1 MRRLCRGSLSI
12 RPSRA
17 RFTGLLSSLRRSV
30 VMALFSSNPMNGSWG
45 SQARYLSRPEYRVTS
60 EGTKAQLHQVNLASL
75 TFFWIQCWLSTGV
88 TQPAAHTFGEAP
100 NWAQYS
106 WVIAKAASRGS
117 ATSIT
122 HCSKTGAAA
131 ARSRLALCSA
141 PDTGR
146 GRGRQNRSAAEPR
159 LFAKGV
165 RSKSSMSLPT
175 SRAIR
180 PFYSPLFSRTREER
194 FPSTRFESSI
204 KRT

>member
-88 TQPAAHTFGEAP
+88 TQPAARTFGEAP
-100 NWAQYS
+100 NWPDTLGLLRKRRAE
-106 WVIAKAASRGS
+106 
-117 ATSIT
+117 
-122 HCSKTGAAA
+122 A
-131 ARSRLALCSA
+131 ARLRSHTA
-141 PDTGR
+141 PRPVQLLHDRDWRFAQRRTR
-146 GRGRQNRSAAEPR
+146 DAVEAAKIDPR
-159 LFAKGV
+159 L
-165 RSKSSMSLPT
+165 
-175 SRAIR
+175 SRD
-180 PFYSPLFSRTREER
+180 YSRKVCGANRL
-194 FPSTRFESSI
+194 
-204 KRT
+204 